1 MMDEAMRQ
9 ALKSGDCEIIPPGA
23 RSEKDLRDEMNE
35 RSFKKGLTNRQ
46 GECCRGTGKIF
57 TTVPFGEPKL
67 NVWPRDENGQLI
79 NDD

>member
-1 MMDEAMRQ
+1 MDEAMRQ
-9 ALKSGDCEIIPPGA
+9 AIGRGDSEIIPPGS

-35 RSFKKGLTNRQ
+35 RSHKAGLTTRY
-46 GECCRGTGKIF
+46 GECPRASKIQISI
-57 TTVPFGEPKL
+57 PFGRRKL